1 MQHEAKRM
9 IITANI
15 VALLLSSNISIDT
28 KNINLWFQDKTETQL
43 TLNTDII
50 KFKNPILRIRVINP
64 SWNKRY

>member
-1 MQHEAKRM
+1 M